1 MQLLSCQFLYDRGLI
16 YHKTARVWY
25 KKDPNGAGYGIIACK
40 EKFELSSW
48 SFVPCAE
55 TLMLTDVLTAGE
67 VNEFIKKLSR

>member
-1 MQLLSCQFLYDRGLI
+1 M
-16 YHKTARVWY
+16 WY

-40 EKFELSSW
+40 EKFQLSSW

-55 TLMLTDVLTAGE
+55 TLKLTDVLTAGE